1 MKKIKKKKSSNSGCL
16 VTIILFIIFIG
27 FGVKFMGEN
36 YDRLE
41 KSSNKERFDKM
52 MVFFNSN
59 DEYQDLSI
67 TQKKTIT
74 VKLFLLGKCRGGEET
89 LNKLIQYEQNI
100 LYNACRTVQNNNIL
114 GKFPLDNSDLNSFH
128 MKVLNTDFK
137 GAVKLYDWFINEK
150 K

>member
-1 MKKIKKKKSSNSGCL
+1 MNKIKKKKSSNSGCL
-16 VTIILFIIFIG
+16 VAIILFIILIVL
-27 FGVKFMGEN
+27 GVKFMGEN

-59 DEYQDLSI
+59 DKYQDLSI

-74 VKLFLLGKCRGGEET
+74 VKLFLLDRCRGGELT

-100 LYNACRTVQNNNIL
+100 LYDACRIVQNNNIL
-114 GKFPLDNSDLNSFH
+114 GEFQLGNSDLKSSH
-128 MKVLNTDFK
+128 MKALNTDFK
-137 GAVKLYDWFINEK
+137 GAVKLYDWFINE
-150 K
+150 

>member
-16 VTIILFIIFIG
+16 VAIILFIIFIVL
-27 FGVKFMGEN
+27 GVKFMGEN

-74 VKLFLLGKCRGGEET
+74 VKLFLLARCRGGEET
-89 LNKLIQYEQNI
+89 LNNLIQFEQNI
-100 LYNACRTVQNNNIL
+100 LYDACRIVQNNNIL
-114 GKFPLDNSDLNSFH
+114 DEFPLDNSDLKSFH
-128 MKVLNTDFK
+128 MKALNTDFK
-137 GAVKLYDWFINEK
+137 GAVKLYDWFINE
-150 K
+150 

>member
-1 MKKIKKKKSSNSGCL
+1 MNKIKKKKSSNSGCL
-16 VTIILFIIFIG
+16 VAIILFIILIVL
-27 FGVKFMGEN
+27 GVKFMGEN

-59 DEYQDLSI
+59 DKYQDLSI

-74 VKLFLLGKCRGGEET
+74 VKLFLLDRCRGGELT

-100 LYNACRTVQNNNIL
+100 LYDACRIVQNNNIL
-114 GKFPLDNSDLNSFH
+114 GEFQLGNSDLKSFH
-128 MKVLNTDFK
+128 MKALNTDFK
-137 GAVKLYDWFINEK
+137 GAVKLYDWFINE
-150 K
+150 

>member
-16 VTIILFIIFIG
+16 VAIILFIIFIVL
-27 FGVKFMGEN
+27 GVKFMGEN

-67 TQKKTIT
+67 TQKK
-74 VKLFLLGKCRGGEET
+74 
-89 LNKLIQYEQNI
+89 Q
-100 LYNACRTVQNNNIL
+100 
-114 GKFPLDNSDLNSFH
+114 
-128 MKVLNTDFK
+128 
-137 GAVKLYDWFINEK
+137 
-150 K
+150 